1 MMYRVIVC
9 DDDREIR
16 QAIKIYLGQENY
28 EVLEAEN
35 GREAIELV
43 REKEIHLVLMDIMM
57 PIMDGIQAAVDIRK
71 ESHVPIIFL
80 SAKSEDTDRILGL
93 TIGADDYVTKPFNP
107 IELLARVKAH
117 IRRYTTFQS
126 PTQASDSIFVTG
138 DLVLDDEKKEVQ
150 RSGEI
155 IQLTAVEYNILRL
168 LMGRLNQVFSANQIY
183 ELVWNEPAYDVGR
196 IISVHV
202 RHIREKI
209 EFNSKEPRYL
219 KVVYGLGYKVVKIN
233 E

>member
-1 MMYRVIVC
+1 MSRIVVC

-28 EVLEAEN
+28 EVMEASN
-35 GREAIELV
+35 GKEAVDLV
-43 REKEIHLVLMDIMM
+43 KEHDVQLVLLDIMM
-57 PIMDGIQAAVDIRK
+57 PIMDGIQAAVEIRK

-107 IELLARVKAH
+107 VELIARVKAH
-117 IRRYTTFQS
+117 IRRYTMFHSLPQVS
-126 PTQASDSIFVTG
+126 EHVFVTG

-150 RSGEI
+150 RSGDI

-168 LMGRLNQVFSANQIY
+168 LMSRLNQVFSADQIY
-183 ELVWNEPAYDVGR
+183 EQVWNEPAYDVGR

-209 EFNSKEPRYL
+209 EFNPKEPRYL
-219 KVVYGLGYKVVKIN
+219 KVVYGLGYKVVKIDG
-233 E
+233 